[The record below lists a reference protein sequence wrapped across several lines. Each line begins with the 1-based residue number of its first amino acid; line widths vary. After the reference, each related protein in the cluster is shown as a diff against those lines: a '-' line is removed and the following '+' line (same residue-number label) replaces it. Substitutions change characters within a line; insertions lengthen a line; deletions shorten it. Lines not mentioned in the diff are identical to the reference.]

1 MFLVAE
7 ISRSAVIYQD
17 YQQMAEDF
25 KCESASLASV
35 GVYRVCGLCADSG
48 KRKTRFKKY
57 LQAQFESQAHEFLK
71 LVRHRII
78 SALCVHVKLLSES
91 PWRRGI

>member
-7 ISRSAVIYQD
+7 ICHSALIHQD
-17 YQQMAEDF
+17 YQQMAKDF
-25 KCESASLASV
+25 KCESASLALV
-35 GVYRVCGLCADSG
+35 GVYRVCVSG

-57 LQAQFESQAHEFLK
+57 LQAQFESQADEFLK

-78 SALCVHVKLLSES
+78 SALCVHVKLLNDS
-91 PWRRGI
+91 PWRRDT

>member
-7 ISRSAVIYQD
+7 ICRSAVIHQD

-35 GVYRVCGLCADSG
+35 GVYRVCEVCADSE

-57 LQAQFESQAHEFLK
+57 LQAQFESQADEFLK

-78 SALCVHVKLLSES
+78 SALCVHVKLLRES